1 MLYLV
6 KQIGFFHYSINPNL
20 SLFMSAVANI
30 SELMSMYVFQRVTD
44 KIATAI
50 IINTSVILYLSSNH
64 FISKQMLITSMYVLV
79 LGCFYLKVLE
89 MHTV

>member
-30 SELMSMYVFQRVTD
+30 SELMSMYVFQKVTD

-50 IINTSVILYLSSNH
+50 IINTSVIPYLLPVIT
-64 FISKQMLITSMYVLV
+64 ISKQMLITSMYVFGSRL
-79 LGCFYLKVLE
+79 LLPKG
-89 MHTV
+89 T